1 MTESDI
7 SKNIQLSLPP
17 HVRLFKNNTGTGW
30 QGTRMPA
37 PAGLVIMKNARPL
50 KAGLCKGSS
59 DLIGWTSITIT
70 PDMIGRKV
78 AIFTAVE
85 VKIVNGRVSPEQL
98 NFIDQIRKAGG
109 YAGIAQSPEAA
120 RKIIANK

>member
-1 MTESDI
+1 MNETNI
-7 SKNIQLSLPP
+7 TKTIQLSIPP
-17 HVRLFKNNTGTGW
+17 NTRLFRNNTGTGW
-30 QGTRMPA
+30 QGTRMPS
-37 PAGLVIMKNARPL
+37 PAGLVIMENARPL

-70 PDMIGRKV
+70 PDMVGRKV
-78 AIFTAVE
+78 AVFTAVE
-85 VKIVNGRVSPEQL
+85 VKMVNGRVSPEQL